1 MIIAI
6 NEKSDKMQIKYIF
19 KLYIY
24 GHTLECESAIKSLND
39 IGQNELNGNYDLE
52 VIDIKEMPEKAKQ
65 AKLVTIPTLI
75 REHPEPVRRL
85 IGDLKDREK
94 VLFALDIPS

>member
-1 MIIAI
+1 
-6 NEKSDKMQIKYIF
+6 MQNRYIF

-24 GHTLECESAIKSLND
+24 GHSLECESAIKNLKD
-39 IGQNELNGNYDLE
+39 IGKNELKGNYELE
-52 VIDIKEMPEKAKQ
+52 IIDIKEMPEKAED

-75 REHPEPVRRL
+75 RESPEPVRRL